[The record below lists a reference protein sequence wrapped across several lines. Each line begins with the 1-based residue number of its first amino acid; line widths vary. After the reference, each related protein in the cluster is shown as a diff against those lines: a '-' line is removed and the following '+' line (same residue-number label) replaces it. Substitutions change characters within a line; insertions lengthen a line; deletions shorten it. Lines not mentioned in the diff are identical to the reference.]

1 MSQHHHQARP
11 HYAAPARGPAPRPD
25 LGTSARV
32 SRPNPNPSS
41 CAKVLRVLRSD
52 WLPGGQRA
60 YAEPTTV
67 SRLFFRIFL
76 LSSILGANYLEL
88 SKLIMG
94 LHLRKRARACCLS
107 RGLEL
112 CPMSPSDAHRL
123 QSVRRHVSVYLS
135 SGRHV
140 SVYLSSGCGRC
151 CCGRYCCCR
160 SCCGFA
166 PPRDPR
172 SFGFRSLDWSRD
184 WSL

>member
-60 YAEPTTV
+60 YAEPTAV

-107 RGLEL
+107 RCLEL

-123 QSVRRHVSVYLS
+123 QSVR
-135 SGRHV
+135 RHV

-184 WSL
+184 WSLDWSL